1 MAGDSRSEGANGMIL
16 VGVGGF
22 LGAISRF
29 YLGKLLA
36 HPYPWATFIINC
48 TGSFALGLVFALHLS
63 DWLWQLIGIGFL
75 GAYTTFSTFGFESL
89 QLIEQQKWGQVVSYI
104 GSTLLFGILFA
115 AIGYIV
121 V

>member
-1 MAGDSRSEGANGMIL
+1 MLL
-16 VGVGGF
+16 VGLGGIF
-22 LGAISRF
+22 GAISRF
-29 YLGKLLA
+29 YLGKLFA
-36 HPYPWATFIINC
+36 HPYPWATFIINSS
-48 TGSFALGLVFALHLS
+48 GSFALGLLFALHLS

-89 QLIEQQKWGQVVSYI
+89 QLIEQQKWGQAISYI
-104 GSTLLFGILFA
+104 TSTLLTGILFA

>member
-1 MAGDSRSEGANGMIL
+1 MIF
-16 VGVGGF
+16 VGIGGF
-22 LGAISRF
+22 FGAFSRF

-36 HPYPWATFIINC
+36 HPYPWATFIINS
-48 TGSFALGLVFALHLS
+48 TGSFALGLVFALQLS

-89 QLIEQQKWGQVVSYI
+89 QLIEQQKWRQVISYI
-104 GSTLLFGILFA
+104 VSTVLVGILFA
-115 AIGYIV
+115 VIGYLV